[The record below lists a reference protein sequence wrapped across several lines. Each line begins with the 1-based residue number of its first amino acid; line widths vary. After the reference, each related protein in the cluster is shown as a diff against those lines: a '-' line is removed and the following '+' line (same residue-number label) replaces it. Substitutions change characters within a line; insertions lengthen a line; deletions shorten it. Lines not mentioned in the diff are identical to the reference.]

1 MNAVYDCWCWSW
13 SHKLGSPC
21 YIFLFAAFIPTE
33 SGGNDFEIA
42 AWEVGSRIPF
52 LKTGHLG
59 KPCIWSSSKDPHSLL
74 CLLILPTIYLDKY
87 KLMDIHF
94 IIGVFIQYRLIS
106 ILKWSDL
113 ATGSSFNGFLESFV
127 QKIINMSL
135 FFCLSLS
142 YILF

>member
-1 MNAVYDCWCWSW
+1 MYLV
-13 SHKLGSPC
+13 
-21 YIFLFAAFIPTE
+21 F
-33 SGGNDFEIA
+33 
-42 AWEVGSRIPF
+42 
-52 LKTGHLG
+52 
-59 KPCIWSSSKDPHSLL
+59 SSKDPYSLL